1 MSMKNIN
8 ILKIGIKKAQ
18 NNVPNEMNRFQ
29 TYAFAGL
36 HFLLSQLEVE

>member
-8 ILKIGIKKAQ
+8 ILEVGMEKIQ
-18 NNVPNEMNRFQ
+18 NNVPSKMNQFQ

-36 HFLLSQLEVE
+36 HLLVSQLGYE